1 MREGWSRGGSAKHYI
16 GTGYIRERAVI
27 HRDCLR
33 AARLVS
39 GRSETK
45 AAGQEK
51 RKGQD
56 NIRWSASSPN
66 QSWRHQIW
74 VWEIVRRRDQPQEF
88 KSEEKRQLERNW
100 IFDNSSHAVEC
111 SIVPNRKNGKRRR
124 FFLKNEIFSI

>member
-56 NIRWSASSPN
+56 NI
-66 QSWRHQIW
+66 
-74 VWEIVRRRDQPQEF
+74 VRRRDQPQEF
-88 KSEEKRQLERNW
+88 KSEEKRQLERN
-100 IFDNSSHAVEC
+100 
-111 SIVPNRKNGKRRR
+111 
-124 FFLKNEIFSI
+124 